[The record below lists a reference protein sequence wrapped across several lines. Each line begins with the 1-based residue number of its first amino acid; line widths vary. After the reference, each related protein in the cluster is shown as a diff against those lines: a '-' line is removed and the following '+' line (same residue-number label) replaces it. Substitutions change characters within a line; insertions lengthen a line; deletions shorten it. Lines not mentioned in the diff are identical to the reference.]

1 MNENIYYSDVIQK
14 LRDSLNPPKKSK
26 FLFHLPFK
34 LVFLNSF
41 FQWADTYENLKEI
54 FFYTLVH
61 VDTNNFSNLS
71 EKELEKIKINVFR
84 IVDQTNTSDDFFKE
98 LNVFFIS
105 LKFKLRFDENKS
117 YFGTV
122 DNLISDNNNFA
133 IQTRENFRKWLYEI
147 NFEKDINIG
156 LKQIEIKESVKFYNF
171 LELATNYE

>member
-1 MNENIYYSDVIQK
+1 M
-14 LRDSLNPPKKSK
+14 
-26 FLFHLPFK
+26 
-34 LVFLNSF
+34 
-41 FQWADTYENLKEI
+41 
-54 FFYTLVH
+54 
-61 VDTNNFSNLS
+61 
-71 EKELEKIKINVFR
+71 
-84 IVDQTNTSDDFFKE
+84 
-98 LNVFFIS
+98 
-105 LKFKLRFDENKS
+105 RFDENKS